1 MIEFNGCSVMD
12 LDFFLEILGI
22 RSTSGTEA
30 ALAGFLADNLQGP
43 GCEVHRHDVGDGT
56 SNLLFDWSG
65 TGAPPFVFCTHMDT
79 VPPYI
84 RPKVVCVKEGDTLP
98 GGAVAAADDTMVMG
112 RGSCDAKGQ
121 LISMYEACRT
131 LAREGYSDF
140 GLLLLSGE
148 ETGSKGAKAYT
159 RDCPGGDFVL
169 VGEPTD
175 NCLISESKGTKAF
188 TITLPGKPCH
198 SGYPE
203 KGVSA
208 VERFVEFMNLLKIA
222 DFPKDRVLG
231 DTTWNVGMLKSGNP
245 RNILSPEIT
254 FDIYFR
260 TTFATDDLVHNKLLG
275 ICGAGA
281 VIRAFGGDS
290 PMCFFSDVE
299 GIPVKTASFGSDA
312 PHLAGFRRKAVCG
325 PGSILT
331 AHTPDEH
338 VLLSDL
344 DKAVE
349 QDIAIY
355 KEATGKNRLA

>member
-1 MIEFNGCSVMD
+1 M
-12 LDFFLEILGI
+12 
-22 RSTSGTEA
+22 
-30 ALAGFLADNLQGP
+30 
-43 GCEVHRHDVGDGT
+43 
-56 SNLLFDWSG
+56 
-65 TGAPPFVFCTHMDT
+65 
-79 VPPYI
+79 
-84 RPKVVCVKEGDTLP
+84 
-98 GGAVAAADDTMVMG
+98 
-112 RGSCDAKGQ
+112 
-121 LISMYEACRT
+121 
-131 LAREGYSDF
+131 
-140 GLLLLSGE
+140 
-148 ETGSKGAKAYT
+148 
-159 RDCPGGDFVL
+159 

-175 NCLISESKGTKAF
+175 NCLVSECKGTKAF

-344 DKAVE
+344 EKAVE